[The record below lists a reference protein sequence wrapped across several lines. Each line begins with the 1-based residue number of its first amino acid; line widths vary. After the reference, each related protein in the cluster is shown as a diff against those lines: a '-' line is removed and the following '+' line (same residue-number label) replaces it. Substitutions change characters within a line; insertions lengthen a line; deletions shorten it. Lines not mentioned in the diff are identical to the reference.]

1 MKKIAVIDIGSNTIR
16 LVIFLV
22 QNGKMIKEI
31 ENIKVSARLQTYIN
45 SGVLS
50 ERGQDILLETL
61 ASFRSVLSIHGD
73 IEVKAFATAAI
84 RNSLNQQEI
93 VKKVLLETGIH
104 IEVLTG
110 EQEAYYGFSGILDSV
125 ELENGLTVDLGG
137 GSLEITRFL
146 NRKMVNSHSFPF
158 GVLSLSDQL
167 ISGHVPTDEELQS
180 LTTYLHEQ
188 LNSLE
193 WLRNAAHPIIGIGG
207 SARNMAEI
215 DQVSKKY
222 PLASTHRYEM
232 RMEDLQT
239 MMSELS
245 QMSLE
250 ELQSVQG
257 LSKDRTDIFIPALSV
272 FLAIF
277 EISKAPFFTISQK
290 GLREGIVGE
299 IQDRKNELFFD
310 RKSELFE
317 QYKAFASMH
326 NVDMPKRDLVWDLA
340 EELFRSIEEAGLAS
354 FSEMELLHLKCANQ
368 VYGIGECLG
377 KDDRGVHT
385 FYLLSNKEFDQLSH
399 HERVRIA
406 LIASYQSKNTF
417 KMNTKLF
424 KMWFEKDE
432 KQTIQLLG
440 SILKFANALNSTRR
454 QIFKEVRFKK
464 GNHGIHLEMV
474 CRKDWL
480 LERMEAEKHL
490 KHMANAIGQQ
500 ISMDFVKDHHNH

>member
-1 MKKIAVIDIGSNTIR
+1 MKKIAVIDIGSNTVR

-31 ENIKVSARLQTYIN
+31 ENIKVSARLQTYLD

-50 ERGQDILLETL
+50 ERGQDILLQTL
-61 ASFRSVLSIHGD
+61 ASFRSVLSVHGD

-84 RNSLNQQEI
+84 RNSRNQQE
-93 VKKVLLETGIH
+93 VVEKVLHETGIN
-104 IEVLTG
+104 IEVLSG
-110 EQEAYYGFSGILDSV
+110 EQEAFYGFSGILSSV
-125 ELENGLTVDLGG
+125 DLEDGLTVDLGG

-158 GVLSLSDQL
+158 GVLSLSDQF
-167 ISGHVPTDEELQS
+167 IAGHVPTAEELQS
-180 LTTYLHEQ
+180 LTTYLQGQ
-188 LNSLE
+188 LDSLL
-193 WLRNAAHPIIGIGG
+193 WLRNTALPIIGIGG

-215 DQVSKKY
+215 DQFSKKY

-232 RMEDLQT
+232 GMEDLQT
-239 MMSELS
+239 MMNQLS
-245 QMSLE
+245 GMSLE
-250 ELQSVQG
+250 ELHSVQG
-257 LSKDRTDIFIPALSV
+257 LSKDRTDIFIPAVAV
-272 FLAIF
+272 FLTIF
-277 EISKAPFFTISQK
+277 GISKAPFFTISQK

-299 IQDRKNELFFD
+299 IQDRKNESLYD

-326 NVDMPKRDLVWDLA
+326 NVDMPKRDLVWNLA
-340 EELFRSIEEAGLAS
+340 EGLFRSIEAAGLAS
-354 FSEMELLHLKCANQ
+354 FSETDLLHLKCANQ

-377 KDDRGVHT
+377 KDDRGVHA
-385 FYLLSNKEFDQLSH
+385 FYLLSNKEFNQLSH
-399 HERVRIA
+399 HDRVRIA

-417 KMNTKLF
+417 KTNTKLF

-440 SILKFANALNSTRR
+440 SVLKFANALSSTRR
-454 QIFKEVRFKK
+454 QIFKDVRFNKTSR
-464 GNHGIHLEMV
+464 GIHLEMV
-474 CRKDWL
+474 CSNDWL

-490 KHMANAIGQQ
+490 KHIANAIGHQ
-500 ISMDFVKDHHNH
+500 ISVDFVKDHHNH